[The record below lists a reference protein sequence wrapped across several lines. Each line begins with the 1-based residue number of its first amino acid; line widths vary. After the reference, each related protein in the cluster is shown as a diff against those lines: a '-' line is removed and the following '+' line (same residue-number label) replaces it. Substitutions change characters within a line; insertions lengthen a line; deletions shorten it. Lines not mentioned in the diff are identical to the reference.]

1 MVQHIVMWKFQ
12 EGCEAQ
18 AAEFLEKLAALEDQI
33 DCIRYFSVKRSAV
46 PDSAYDAVLVSH
58 FDTLEDV
65 DRYKNDS
72 RHLSV
77 SALCK
82 SIRSQRCAIDTEL

>member
-1 MVQHIVMWKFQ
+1 MVQHIVLWKFQ

-18 AAEFLEKLAALEDQI
+18 AEEFLTKLAALEGEI
-33 DCIRYFSVKRSAV
+33 ECIRYFSVKRSAV

-65 DRYKNDS
+65 DRYKNDP
-72 RHLSV
+72 RHLAV